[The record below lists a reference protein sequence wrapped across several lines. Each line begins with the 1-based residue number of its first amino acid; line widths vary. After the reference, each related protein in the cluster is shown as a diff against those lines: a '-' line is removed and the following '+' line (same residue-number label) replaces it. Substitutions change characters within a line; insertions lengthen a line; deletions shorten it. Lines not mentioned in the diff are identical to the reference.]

1 MYKSN
6 TKPLEYRINNT
17 NSMENDFENKI
28 KKRRRIYRVNFVR
41 LLKLKKFLKECII
54 LYKNIVED

>member
-17 NSMENDFENKI
+17 ISMENDFENKI
-28 KKRRRIYRVNFVR
+28 KNRRRIYRVNFVR

-54 LYKNIVED
+54 VYKNIVED

>member
-54 LYKNIVED
+54 VYKNIVED